1 MGNKLS
7 KAINIEAH
15 SASQSVLKEFK
26 RIGAEIKLVKF
37 SKNIFKK
44 KTPTTSDIKPKVV
57 QKLI

>member
-44 KTPTTSDIKPKVV
+44 KNPHYIRYQTKK
-57 QKLI
+57 